1 MIKKIVFISIDD
13 IEFINLGKDDKLIET
28 ERMAYGK
35 PGVPGAGMRV
45 VGFYYEMHFDSDD
58 RYFALIKENEARAK
72 ERYEK
77 YEAKNKILTLNK

>member
-13 IEFINLGKDDKLIET
+13 IEFINLSDDDKLVET

-35 PGVPGAGMRV
+35 PGVPGGGMRV
-45 VGFYYEMHFDSDD
+45 VGFYYEMHFDNDD
-58 RYFALIKENEARAK
+58 KYFELIKGCEQRAK
-72 ERYEK
+72 DRYEK